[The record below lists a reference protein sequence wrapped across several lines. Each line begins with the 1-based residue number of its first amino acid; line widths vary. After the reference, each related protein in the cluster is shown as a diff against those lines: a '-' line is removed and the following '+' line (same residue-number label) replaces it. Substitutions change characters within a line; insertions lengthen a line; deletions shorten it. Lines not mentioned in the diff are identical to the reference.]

1 LLQFFLTLCVSLAF
15 LPIYI
20 YIYQHRKYISNLRR
34 EYRLLIKEQVYPK
47 NNLQFQGGGKRQLSM
62 PIEKTKV
69 PETIKPNKK
78 EVVGGMNTMAGCRTR
93 AWLSL
98 QKRSINW

>member
-1 LLQFFLTLCVSLAF
+1 VSLWLFFLY
-15 LPIYI
+15 IYI
-20 YIYQHRKYISNLRR
+20 YIYQHRKYISKLRR

-47 NNLQFQGGGKRQLSM
+47 NNLQFQGGGKSQLSM

-78 EVVGGMNTMAGCRTR
+78 EMVGGMNTMAGCRTR
-93 AWLSL
+93 ACLSL
-98 QKRSINW
+98 QKWSINW